1 MIDFMNVMNGQ
12 TSNPTVLEKL
22 MAANWDPGVLRPWMD
37 EQGRS
42 WMTINQNGKP
52 KVIRANAQATLT
64 KEAWLQL
71 DTAILKIARNRLRA
85 VADLRAAGL
94 TYTITNGM
102 GTSVLQY
109 QRMNDTGNAIIS
121 MDPIRTASDFR
132 PIFDSVYLPL
142 PFIHSDFQLGARE
155 LAISRQGGAPLD
167 TTKGEM
173 AGRRVAEET
182 EKLCLGRLDTYT
194 YAGGT
199 IYGMTNFTGKL
210 TATITAPTASG
221 WTPATHLAEMLAARQ
236 TLQNA
241 KHYGPYM
248 VYYSS
253 AWDKYL
259 DNDYSTA
266 YPNKSVRQRIA
277 EIDGFSGIR
286 TLDYLDTTG
295 STYNILILE
304 MDSGTIRL
312 VIGMDVT
319 TLEWEEMGGL
329 QKNYKVMC
337 IIIPQLRA
345 DMDGNTGILHAA
357 TA

>member
-1 MIDFMNVMNGQ
+1 MAVDFMVNGQ
-12 TSNPTVLEKL
+12 SSNPTVLDKL
-22 MAANWDPGVLRPWMD
+22 MAANWDPGVLRPWVGND
-37 EQGRS
+37 GKS
-42 WMTINQNGKP
+42 YMTINQGGVP
-52 KVIRANAQATLT
+52 TTIRANTNATLT
-64 KEAWLQL
+64 KDAWLQL
-71 DTAILKIARNRLRA
+71 DTAVAKVARSRLRA

-94 TYTITNGM
+94 TFNIPNGM

-132 PIFDSVYLPL
+132 PVFDSVYLPL

-155 LAISRQGGAPLD
+155 LAVSRQSGAPLD

-173 AGRRVAEET
+173 AARRVAEET
-182 EKLCLGRLDTYT
+182 EKLTLGRLDTYT

-199 IYGMTNFTGKL
+199 IYGLCNFTGRL
-210 TATITAPTASG
+210 TANITKPTHTA
-221 WTPATHLAEMLAARQ
+221 WTPKTHLTEMLACRQ
-236 TLQNA
+236 ALQNA
-241 KHYGPYM
+241 KHYGDYI

-253 AWDKYL
+253 AWDTYL
-259 DNDYSTA
+259 DDDFSSS
-266 YPNKSVRQRIA
+266 YPNKTLRQRLR
-277 EIDGFSGIR
+277 EIDGFTEIK
-286 TLDYLDTTG
+286 TLDYLDTPT
-295 STYNILILE
+295 STYNVVILE
-304 MDSGTIRL
+304 KDSGTIRL

-345 DMDGNTGILHAA
+345 DMDGNTGILHA
-357 TA
+357 TAV